1 MSSETIFALASGGG
15 KAGVAVYRVSG
26 AAAALAFE
34 TLAGSA
40 LPEPRRAVRVH
51 LDDPAAGAPKNNGGN
66 NGVENGV
73 EHGVDDGLAIWFP
86 APASFTGDDVIE
98 FHLHG
103 GHAVNAAM
111 LDALAAVPGLR
122 PAEPGEFTRRAF
134 ENGKMDLTQAEALA
148 DLVDAETA
156 AQRRQAQRQMGGALA
171 EIYDRW
177 RRRLLAAIA
186 KCEAEI
192 DFAEED
198 LPAGLGQEVSRA
210 VADLDTELAAH
221 LDDDGRGERLRAGLS
236 IAILGP
242 PNAGKSSLL
251 NRLAER
257 DVAIVSERAGTT
269 RDVIEVHLDLGGYP
283 VVLADTAGLREA
295 RDELEDEGV
304 RRALARASDADVK
317 ILVFDGAAWPELDRH
332 TLDQLDD
339 DAVTVVN
346 KIDLGL
352 DLKQSRQADLKA
364 IGLSAKTG
372 SGIDRLLAA
381 LSAVAEEKCAGGGG
395 PALTRMRHR
404 LALRECRQ
412 ALQRFQAAGDV
423 ELAAEDLRLAARAIG
438 RVTGRVDVE
447 DILDRIFSEFC
458 IGK

>member
-1 MSSETIFALASGGG
+1 MNSDTIFALASGGG
-15 KAGVAVYRVSG
+15 KAGVAVYRLSG
-26 AAAALAFE
+26 SAAADAYAAM
-34 TLAGSA
+34 AGSEI
-40 LPEPRRAVRVH
+40 PTPRQAVRVH
-51 LDDPAAGAPKNNGGN
+51 LVDPATTTP
-66 NGVENGV
+66 
-73 EHGVDDGLAIWFP
+73 VDDGLAIWFP
-86 APASFTGDDVIE
+86 APASFTGEDVIE

-103 GHAVNAAM
+103 GRAVHGAM
-111 LDALAAVPGLR
+111 LGALAAVPGLR

-177 RRRLLAAIA
+177 RGRLLAAIA

-192 DFAEED
+192 DFAEDD
-198 LPAGLGQEVSRA
+198 LPAGLRQEVIQS
-210 VADLDTELAAH
+210 VTDLDNELAAH
-221 LDDDGRGERLRAGLS
+221 LDDHGRGERLRSGLS

-304 RRALARASDADVK
+304 RRALARASGADVK

-352 DLKQSRQADLKA
+352 DLNQSRQTDLKA
-364 IGLSAKTG
+364 IGISAKTG
-372 SGIDRLLAA
+372 SGIDRLLAT
-381 LSAVAEEKCAGGGG
+381 LSAVAEEMCAGNDS
-395 PALTRMRHR
+395 PALTRTRHR
-404 LALRECRQ
+404 LALLECRE
-412 ALQRFQAAGDV
+412 ALQRFQAAGEV